1 MTLTDAEI
9 IELVR
14 LALRRAVADGLAELK
29 GQTP

>member
-14 LALRRAVADGLAELK
+14 QAMQRAVAGALAELRN
-29 GQTP
+29 QS